1 MLAEEI
7 DVIWAVQFFH
17 YDNLVLINI
26 EAWRTIG
33 QWAVFIPYYGTD
45 CDAYCRVR
53 MHGLASIDVSDSY
66 IWEVADVVSSPEAK
80 FFLLVSPPALSN
92 MDLSIQ
98 NETTPSKTEQDLNS
112 ARFQA
117 L

>member
-1 MLAEEI
+1 MLMLGGQLAN
-7 DVIWAVQFFH
+7 VTSSF
-17 YDNLVLINI
+17 
-26 EAWRTIG
+26 RTT
-33 QWAVFIPYYGTD
+33 VRTVMYTD
-45 CDAYCRVR
+45 
-53 MHGLASIDVSDSY
+53 
-66 IWEVADVVSSPEAK
+66 VADVVSSPEAK
-80 FFLLVSPPALSN
+80 FFLCVSPPAQSN